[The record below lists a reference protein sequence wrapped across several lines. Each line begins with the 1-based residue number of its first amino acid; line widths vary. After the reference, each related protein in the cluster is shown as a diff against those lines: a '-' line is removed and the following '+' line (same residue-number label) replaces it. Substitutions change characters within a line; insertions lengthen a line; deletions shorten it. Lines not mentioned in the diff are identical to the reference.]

1 MKLKNII
8 ITGIVFVIIILS
20 FTIPTVLFEI
30 QDIVM
35 TKDVYKRGRIEGK
48 IDVQAENIYLV
59 QVIQKRGY
67 NVEIGKANKIQE
79 KGEIVYSGD
88 TIKSS
93 TYSVLERELMKLSDY
108 KILDGELKETNSN
121 TSIGMLD
128 KKYLNGTMEYIINCI
143 DITNDKNLISVE
155 IESKT
160 EKILYIEFE
169 KYRMLKINIEDM
181 MRNYVNYLDL
191 YIIED
196 WKFENGIL
204 SSNKAQLAVSL
215 IENDNTYELS
225 IHSLNKNSN
234 LQNYYLISR

>member
-225 IHSLNKNSN
+225 IHSLNKNPN